1 LDAGRTMNIGEA
13 SALTGV
19 PAKTIRYYESAGLL
33 RPARSGG
40 NYRVYGERDIEVLRF
55 IQKARGLGFS
65 VKEVESL
72 LLLWRDKHRTSAQVR
87 ALAAAHIAEVD
98 RKLDELTRI
107 RETLQTLVRRCH
119 GDQRPDC
126 PIIEELSR

>member
-1 LDAGRTMNIGEA
+1 MNIGEA
-13 SALTGV
+13 SGVTGV

-40 NYRVYGERDIEVLRF
+40 NYRVYGEREIQTLRF

-72 LLLWRDKHRTSAQVR
+72 LQLWQDKHRTSAQVR
-87 ALAAAHIAEVD
+87 TLAAAHIEEID
-98 RKLDELTRI
+98 RKLEELRRI

-126 PIIEELSR
+126 PIIEELAK

>member
-1 LDAGRTMNIGEA
+1 MNIGEA
-13 SALTGV
+13 SGVTGV

-40 NYRVYGERDIEVLRF
+40 NYRVYGEREIQTLRF

-72 LLLWRDKHRTSAQVR
+72 LQLWQDKHRTSAQVR
-87 ALAAAHIAEVD
+87 TLAAAHIEEID
-98 RKLDELTRI
+98 RKLEELRSI

-126 PIIEELSR
+126 PIIEELAK